1 MDGLYTYALV
11 STLYNESGDYID
23 CFLPFVISVID
34 SKVSNTSGELQ
45 GRIKERYSLEIPEH
59 SLKTILTRG
68 KRSGYTSVDHKQYSL
83 TDKGIKLNEGIEHK
97 ETRREINGFLDEL
110 EKHLAQAGFKSQQ
123 IEKIFQQYVFSNLRS
138 LFFFLDS
145 EILKVQ
151 DEHESELNPY
161 ITEFIISIEKTN
173 SSLFK
178 VFQNIVFGKIIS
190 LAISGAQEIGELQQ
204 SFSKTTLFLDT
215 NVVFDILGLQ
225 GNEAQKV
232 TTEFVRL
239 AQKSKKFNFKVF
251 DFTVDEIIR
260 VISNYLSQSHKYLS
274 DVKVDSIYCNLKA
287 KGWKNA
293 DVSHFIQNLEQMLK
307 EKDIHVFETEKSDSV
322 TISER
327 VGKLSQFKPNKP
339 QISYEHDL
347 RAIQEVLKI
356 RSNRVRKFERAKC
369 FFLSQ
374 DYKLAIFNFNGYEHK
389 KYQSVP
395 EVMLEWTLTN
405 LLWLKQPKEI
415 PLNALIS
422 FHKKHAIVDKTVWG
436 IFHEKILQAKE
447 SDKGFYDDT
456 TTLLCHSQLQTTL
469 SNLEPYATEEDIEN
483 VIKKGASV
491 VRQKEK
497 SERNELLEKQRIEFE
512 KELDGQIEYAEAEK
526 ESELDEIRSNNIE
539 ALIRHRDKAM
549 SKAIKKSNKVW
560 NIGRIILTLIL
571 LGILVGFS
579 SIICSQW
586 QQFEPVAWIVCLA
599 ISLFIGIWGV
609 KLTGLKNKLDEY
621 YKNKKLSDIHFEE
634 LMKSLDV
641 KQSDLK

>member
-45 GRIKERYSLEIPEH
+45 GRIKKRYSLEIPEH

-83 TDKGIKLNEGIEHK
+83 TNKGIKLNEGIEHK

-110 EKHLAQAGFKSQQ
+110 EKHLAHAGFKTQQ

-145 EILKVQ
+145 EILKVK
-151 DEHESELNPY
+151 DEHESEFDPY
-161 ITEFIISIEKTN
+161 ITEFIINIEKTN

-190 LAISGAQEIGELQQ
+190 LAISGLQEIGELRQ

-215 NVVFDILGLQ
+215 NVVFDILGFQ

-232 TTEFVRL
+232 TNEFVRL

-274 DVKVDSIYCNLKA
+274 DVRVDSIYCHLKA

-293 DVSHFIQNLEQMLK
+293 DVSHFIQNLEQKLK
-307 EKDIHVFETEKSDSV
+307 EKDIHVFKTEKPDSAA
-322 TISER
+322 ISER
-327 VGKLSQFKPNKP
+327 VAKLSQLKPDKS

-347 RAIQEVLKI
+347 RAIHEVLKI
-356 RSNRVRKFERAKC
+356 RSNRVSKFERAKC

-374 DYKLAIFNFNGYEHK
+374 DFKLAIFNFNEFEHK

-395 EVMLEWTLTN
+395 EVMLEWALTN
-405 LLWLKQPKEI
+405 LLWLKQPKDI

-422 FHKKHAIVDKTVWG
+422 FHKKYAVVEKNVWD
-436 IFHEKILQAKE
+436 IFYEKILQAKE
-447 SDKGFYDDT
+447 SDKDFYDDT
-456 TTLLCHSQLQTTL
+456 TTLLCHNQLQTTL
-469 SNLEPYATEEDIEN
+469 ANLEPNATEEDIET
-483 VIKKGASV
+483 VVKKSAAI

-497 SERNELLEKQRIEFE
+497 TERDELLEKQRIEFE
-512 KELDGQIEYAEAEK
+512 KEFDDQIEQVKAEK
-526 ESELDEIRSNNIE
+526 VSELAEIRSNNIE
-539 ALIRHRDKAM
+539 ALIKHRDKAI
-549 SKAIKKSNKVW
+549 SEAIKKSNKVW
-560 NIGRIILTLIL
+560 NIFRATISFLLIIMGIIFLPKVRENWQYIAPVAWLISIVGGPL
-571 LGILVGFS
+571 LGIYGFN
-579 SIICSQW
+579 W
-586 QQFEPVAWIVCLA
+586 TKMKP
-599 ISLFIGIWGV
+599 
-609 KLTGLKNKLDEY
+609 KLDEHF
-621 YKNKKLSDIHFEE
+621 KQKKLEEIQFEG
-634 LMKSLDV
+634 LMQNLDV
-641 KQSDLK
+641 REKDME